1 MEKKSSK
8 NRKKIL
14 VMGLPGAGK
23 TYLSKIL
30 CNKLNAKWINA
41 DITRRK
47 FNDWDFS
54 KDGRR
59 RQSKRMR
66 ELAENYNKQGFDV
79 VADFVCP
86 TNETRKN
93 FGANFIVY
101 MNTIKKSRFSD
112 TNLMFQKPKKFDFE
126 VKEKKAELYA
136 LLIADK
142 IRKYKWNNKKP
153 TAQMLGRWQPW
164 HLGHQTLF
172 EEIIKRTGQVNI
184 MVRDVKGVGDNPFSF
199 NKVKK
204 NILKNLTKYKERV
217 KVSLV
222 PNITNI
228 CYGRGV
234 GYKLEK
240 INLDKKIQQ
249 ISATKIRKKLRRE
262 GKL

>member
-1 MEKKSSK
+1 
-8 NRKKIL
+8 
-14 VMGLPGAGK
+14 
-23 TYLSKIL
+23 
-30 CNKLNAKWINA
+30 
-41 DITRRK
+41 
-47 FNDWDFS
+47 
-54 KDGRR
+54 
-59 RQSKRMR
+59 MR

-204 NILKNLTKYKERV
+204 KYF
-217 KVSLV
+217 
-222 PNITNI
+222 
-228 CYGRGV
+228 
-234 GYKLEK
+234 EK
-240 INLDKKIQQ
+240 SN
-249 ISATKIRKKLRRE
+249 
-262 GKL
+262 